1 MITFN
6 HFLTIKGFNDYDY
19 ELPANVAR
27 SSSSSLWWNRRG
39 RVFSLTHGKQLKE
52 IWQLRS
58 QVIPRSL

>member
-6 HFLTIKGFNDYDY
+6 HFLTIKGFDDY
-19 ELPANVAR
+19 ELPANVAAVYAGIDEAECFH
-27 SSSSSLWWNRRG
+27 S
-39 RVFSLTHGKQLKE
+39 HGKQLKE